1 MSDNTHE
8 KITRISDILE
18 QVDKLNNMVDFHKN
32 ESKELS
38 MMRQYQ
44 AMRSEFLEELKT
56 LLTDFHIAVKIDEV
70 AA

>member
-1 MSDNTHE
+1 MNET
-8 KITRISDILE
+8 INRISDILE
-18 QVDKLNNMVDFHKN
+18 QVDKLNNMVDYHKN

-56 LLTDFHIAVKIDEV
+56 LLTNFHISVKIDEV